1 MDNETGTP
9 TPATGPDD
17 GRLLEQAADVLLG
30 TILLAADA
38 AREVLDPEA
47 DGRDR
52 DGDGSPADALVGL
65 AAAVN
70 RRAARAVTGTAR
82 AAGSAARWVVDDSPL
97 SGPARRTLE
106 PLTTGG
112 QKERRTTTDAAGR
125 LVSELATRI
134 ATEIVEIL
142 DINAIVQQV
151 DVNAIVEQVDVDAV
165 VKRVDVE
172 DIISRVDLDAIVGR
186 TEIGRLVVES
196 TGGVAG
202 EMLDVVRSQGVG
214 LDRVVDGVTKRLLR
228 RQAGDAPDGPSLLVP
243 GNDGGSQ

>member
-1 MDNETGTP
+1 MDDETVTP
-9 TPATGPDD
+9 TPTTGSDD
-17 GRLLEQAADVLLG
+17 GRLLEQAADALLG

-70 RRAARAVTGTAR
+70 RRAARAVAGTAG
-82 AAGSAARWVVDDSPL
+82 AAGSAARWVVDESPL

-112 QKERRTTTDAAGR
+112 QQERRTTTDAAGR
-125 LVSELATRI
+125 IVSELARRI
-134 ATEIVEIL
+134 ASEIVEI
-142 DINAIVQQV
+142 I
-151 DVNAIVEQVDVDAV
+151 DVNAIVQQVDVDAV

-172 DIISRVDLDAIVGR
+172 DIISRVDIDAIVGR

-202 EMLDVVRSQGVG
+202 EMLDVVRSQAVG
-214 LDRVVDGVTKRLLR
+214 LDRVVTGVTNRLLR

-243 GNDGGSQ
+243 GNGDGSQ